1 MTRARTGILRR
12 RHATIRTRLLVAF
25 VLLVLLPA
33 AAISVSS
40 IVLGIENGKKN
51 AFEKLESVAALKET
65 EVRTWLQNLQ
75 IDLLGLAGE
84 EVYQKAALLLSEE
97 AAGDGHGGERE
108 GVLNRFAQVTG
119 LTNRYDE
126 FFLVSRQGTV
136 VLSTDPV
143 KANEYRG
150 LQHYFR
156 EGLKRPGVHV
166 QSVAYS
172 SASERLNSVI
182 VVHPVVDRR
191 GQAVGVICGQAKLGA
206 LVALMAERTGLGNSG
221 ETYLI
226 GPNHVLMTVTRSG
239 GFTPGM
245 TAIDTQG
252 VDAAL
257 AGHQS
262 GRAFYLDYRGVP
274 VIGVYHWL
282 PDLGVALVAEQDQ
295 DEAFHSIYATLT
307 VNAIVALAAVLLAG
321 LAALLFARSIAS
333 PLAALAGT
341 ASRIAEGNLDL
352 YAQVQAP
359 DEIGA
364 LARAFNSMTARLRR
378 RIDGAKL
385 LAGVSRRFI
394 DLPAPETDRAI
405 ERALEEI
412 GRFLEV
418 DRSYVFLFSED
429 RTTASNSHE
438 WCREG
443 FQRRAPGLQEL
454 SVDSLPWYFEMLKK
468 LDIVDVPSVA
478 DLPPEASAE
487 KARWRSHGVQS
498 LISVPM
504 VYGGIL
510 RGYVGLN
517 SIREKHSWSGE
528 DGQLLRMVGE
538 IVCSALE
545 RKWFENAL
553 AAQRERLAVT
563 LRSIG
568 DGVITTDTAGKVAM
582 MNQVAEA
589 LTGWTQEEAVGR
601 PLSEVFVIMS
611 ERTRE
616 RPRSPVEKVLESGVV
631 VGLAND
637 TVLVHREGAER
648 VIADSGA
655 PIRDG
660 QGRIVGVVLVF
671 RDVTEKR
678 LLEKE
683 TARAEKLESIG
694 ILAGGIAHDY
704 NNILT
709 AIMGNLSLARLHA
722 EEDPRLSPLLDMAE
736 KAARVAV
743 GLTHQLLTFSKG
755 GEPIK
760 KTTSIADLVSDA
772 ITFALRGSSV
782 RAKLAFAKDLWP
794 VEVDRGQISQVLN
807 NLAINANQ
815 AMPEGGVLEVNVG
828 NVLLER
834 GNQHGLPAGRY
845 LRIALRDTGTGIT
858 EEHLPKIFDP
868 YFTTKP
874 GGSGLGLATSYAIVK
889 KHDGMIGVR
898 STVGVGTT
906 FEIHLPASER
916 ASPEAASAERD
927 VFRGSGSILVVDDDE
942 SIRRTLHKILGYLGY
957 GVTSAREG
965 SEALRLYAEAMK
977 SGRPFDLVIM
987 DLTIPGGM
995 GGKEAIQALRKL
1007 DPGVRAIVSSGYS
1020 NDPVMSNFREHGFAG
1035 VASKPY
1041 EVAELSEQIKK
1052 VLQG

>member
-1 MTRARTGILRR
+1 MSRAPTEILRR
-12 RHATIRTRLLVAF
+12 RRTTIRARLLVAF

-33 AAISVSS
+33 AAISASS
-40 IVLGIENGKKN
+40 IVLGIENGKKSV
-51 AFEKLESVAALKET
+51 FDKLESVAALKET
-65 EVRTWLQNLQ
+65 EVRIWLQNLQ

-84 EVYQKAALLLSEE
+84 EVYQKAALLLSGHEE
-97 AAGDGHGGERE
+97 ARE
-108 GVLNRFAQVTG
+108 AVLSRFTQVTG

-126 FFLVSRQGTV
+126 LFLLSRQGTV

-143 KANEYRG
+143 KTNEYRG
-150 LQHYFR
+150 LQRYFR
-156 EGLKRPGVHV
+156 EGLRRPGVHV
-166 QSVAYS
+166 QSVSYS

-182 VVHPVVDRR
+182 VVHPVVDGR
-191 GQAVGVICGQAKLGA
+191 GEAVGVVCGQAKLGA
-206 LVALMAERTGLGNSG
+206 LVALMAERTGLGDSG
-221 ETYLI
+221 ETYLV
-226 GPNHVLMTVTRSG
+226 GPNHVLMTVSRFG

-245 TAIDTQG
+245 TAIGTEG
-252 VDAAL
+252 ADAAL
-257 AGHQS
+257 ARREN
-262 GRAFYLDYRGVP
+262 GRAIYLDYRGVP
-274 VIGVYHWL
+274 VIGLYHWL
-282 PDLGVALVAEQDQ
+282 PDLGAALLSEQDQ
-295 DEAFHSIYATLT
+295 EEAFRPIYATLM
-307 VNAIVALAAVLLAG
+307 VNVIVAVAALLFAG

-333 PLAALAGT
+333 PLAALADT
-341 ASRIAEGNLDL
+341 ASRIAEGNLEL
-352 YAQVQAP
+352 HAQVQAP

-378 RIDGAKL
+378 RIDAARL

-394 DLPAPETDRAI
+394 DLPAQETDRAI
-405 ERALEEI
+405 EQVLEEI

-418 DRSYVFLFSED
+418 DRSFVFLFSED
-429 RTTASNSHE
+429 RTTVSNSHE
-438 WCREG
+438 WCG
-443 FQRRAPGLQEL
+443 GGMQRRAPELQGLR
-454 SVDSLPWYFEMLKK
+454 VDSLPWYFEMLRK
-468 LDIVDVPSVA
+468 LDVVDVPSVA
-478 DLPPEASAE
+478 DLPPEAPAE
-487 KARWRSHGVQS
+487 KARWKSNGVQS

-504 VYGGIL
+504 VYGGVL

-517 SIREKHSWSGE
+517 SIRETRSWSAE
-528 DGQLLRMVGE
+528 DRQLLRVVGE

-545 RKWFENAL
+545 RKWFESAL
-553 AAQRERLAVT
+553 AAQKERLTVT

-589 LTGWTQEEAVGR
+589 LTGWAQEEAVGR
-601 PLSEVFVIMS
+601 LLSEVFVILS

-616 RPRSPVEKVLESGVV
+616 RPRSPVEKVLECGAI

-637 TVLVHREGAER
+637 TVLVHRSGTER
-648 VIADSGA
+648 IIADSGA

-660 QGRIVGVVLVF
+660 QGGVIGVVLVF

-678 LLEKE
+678 MLEKE
-683 TARAEKLESIG
+683 RARAEKLESIG

-709 AIMGNLSLARLHA
+709 AIMGNLSLARLYA
-722 EEDPRLSPLLDMAE
+722 EQDPRLVPLLDMAE
-736 KAARVAV
+736 KAAKVAE

-755 GEPIK
+755 GEPVK
-760 KTTSIADLVSDA
+760 KTISIAELVSDA

-782 RAKLAFAKDLWP
+782 RARLAFAKDLWP

-807 NLAINANQ
+807 NLAINAKQ
-815 AMPEGGVLEVNVG
+815 AMPGGGVLDVEVG
-828 NVLLER
+828 NVLLESE
-834 GNQHGLPAGRY
+834 NQHGLPAGRY
-845 LRIALRDTGTGIT
+845 VRIALRDAGTGIP

-889 KHDGMIGVR
+889 KHNGMIGVR

-906 FEIHLPASER
+906 FEVHLPVPER
-916 ASPEAASAERD
+916 ASLEAASADRD
-927 VFRGSGSILVVDDDE
+927 VYRGSGSILVVDDDE

-957 GVTSAREG
+957 SVASAPEG
-965 SEALRLYAEAMK
+965 SEALRMYAEAME
-977 SGRPFDLVIM
+977 SERPFDLVIM

-1007 DPGVRAIVSSGYS
+1007 DPHVRAIVSSGYS
-1020 NDPVMSNFREHGFAG
+1020 NDPVMSNFREHGFVG
-1035 VASKPY
+1035 VALKPY

-1052 VLQG
+1052 VLVG